1 MPALDSIRNAATVF
15 EKLQAPTSTSCALQA
30 AFLRNVSTQHEAIQ
44 ARHTSSLSHIPAIP
58 ATHAAAANPTTHQP
72 APTHAQTTQRPD
84 ITPAYNDQ
92 TTFDSASEDAST
104 FNIDFV
110 DDEAWA
116 FLFANAGFNIGQG
129 AFLSQT

>member
-1 MPALDSIRNAATVF
+1 MPALDSIRNAATIF

-30 AFLRNVSTQHEAIQ
+30 AFLRNVSIQHEAMQ
-44 ARHTSSLSHIPAIP
+44 ARRTSSLSHVAAVDPAS
-58 ATHAAAANPTTHQP
+58 HQP

-92 TTFDSASEDAST
+92 TTFDPASEDTST

>member
-30 AFLRNVSTQHEAIQ
+30 AFLRNVSTQHEAMQ
-44 ARHTSSLSHIPAIP
+44 ARHTSSLSHV
-58 ATHAAAANPTTHQP
+58 AAASAAAVDPASHQP
-72 APTHAQTTQRPD
+72 ASAHAQTTQRPD

-92 TTFDSASEDAST
+92 TTFDAASEDAST

>member
-30 AFLRNVSTQHEAIQ
+30 AFLRNVSTQHEAMQ
-44 ARHTSSLSHIPAIP
+44 ARHTSSLSHV
-58 ATHAAAANPTTHQP
+58 AAASAD
-72 APTHAQTTQRPD
+72 AQTMPRPD

-92 TTFDSASEDAST
+92 ITFDSASEDAST